1 MVYYTRPSYLL
12 RYIEGGETMKKRIT
26 NDKNKFEMDSVV
38 IISIINAIVIIM
50 LALIDKL

>member
-1 MVYYTRPSYLL
+1 
-12 RYIEGGETMKKRIT
+12 MKKHVA

-38 IISIINAIVIIM
+38 IISIIDAVVIIM